1 MDSGRNWKTISP
13 MRWSL
18 GYRGAVVHQGAEV
31 SSMGTWENVEE
42 KEPAQETEPAEV
54 EI

>member
-1 MDSGRNWKTISP
+1 

-18 GYRGAVVHQGAEV
+18 GYRGAKVHEGAEV
-31 SSMGTWENVEE
+31 SSVGTRENVEE
-42 KEPAQETEPAEV
+42 KKPAQETELAEV